1 MKYLLDTNI
10 CIFIINHRPQQTRE
24 RFARVRAGDIAI
36 SSVTLSELQYGVAK
50 SANPA
55 KNQNALRHF
64 LIPLDVLPYTAAAAE
79 EYGRLRRHLEP
90 TGQPIGP
97 MDLMIAAHALAERL
111 VLVTNNRK
119 EFARVPGLLIEDWSV
134 PID

>member
-64 LIPLDVLPYTAAAAE
+64 LIPLEVLPYTAAAAE

-97 MDLMIAAHALAERL
+97 MDLMIAAHALAL
-111 VLVTNNRK
+111 NLTLVTNNLR
-119 EFARVPGLLIEDWSV
+119 EFQRVPTLRVEDWV
-134 PID
+134 IG